1 MKSKQSLK
9 LAVLVLTAAA
19 TLTSCE
25 DVLGHWDAPA
35 PPGSTTL
42 TITSDDLKL
51 FVGDSET
58 RVGTASSGATVSYS
72 TSDANVAT
80 VDANGK
86 VTAVANGTAT
96 ITASVP
102 FYNHYYGAS
111 ATYKVVVSTIDVRLN
126 PLYYVAEKDVE
137 SISAGTPKVVTFDSG
152 EPNDLTGKTQYKW
165 SEAMGSFANGAASY
179 DTYWDASTITD
190 ASNSFTYHLPCLKEW
205 NSIIPADFT
214 PVDPTGNCNPN
225 IFGDGFYKDGGYVFT
240 KKNSS
245 TVDWPVVTCMFG
257 YDATTKTGIT
267 DNSYW
272 NAYSAG
278 TDVRYAIRFLG
289 TDHCSVW
296 KYQTIDNGS
305 FQGTN
310 QYVLVV
316 TAKIIDKLE
325 TTDTSLESVLNEY
338 MAKDDDWWDYNN
350 ENAGAVQRKFY
361 TLGYCEHNGYGSD
374 PKARD
379 KFNEGRYWSTTNG
392 NRGIDES
399 AADAEARALSLGDKD
414 ANLGSQ
420 TRTDTYPQKF
430 TVRLFRK

>member
-1 MKSKQSLK
+1 M
-9 LAVLVLTAAA
+9 AVSVLIAVA
-19 TLTSCE
+19 TFTSCE

-58 RVGTASSGATVSYS
+58 RVGTASSGASVTYS

-96 ITASVP
+96 ITASAP
-102 FYNHYYGAS
+102 FYNHCYGAS
-111 ATYKVVVSTIDVRLN
+111 ATYQVIVSTIDVRLN

-137 SISAGTPKVVTFDSG
+137 SIPAGVVTFDSG

-179 DTYWDASTITD
+179 DTYCDASTITD
-190 ASNSFTYHLPCLKEW
+190 ASGSFTYHLPCLKEW
-205 NSIIPADFT
+205 NAVIPADFT
-214 PVDPTGNCNPN
+214 DIDAGGNTNPN
-225 IFGDGFYKDGGYVFT
+225 IFGSDFYKDGGYVFT
-240 KKNSS
+240 KGDNS

-257 YDATTKTGIT
+257 YDATTKAGIT

-296 KYQTIDNGS
+296 KYQTKDNGVFGS
-305 FQGTN
+305 TTDN
-310 QYVLVV
+310 QYVLIV

-325 TTDTSLESVLNEY
+325 TTDASLEAQLNEY
-338 MAKDDDWWDYNN
+338 IAKDDDWWDYNN

-361 TLGYCEHNGYGSD
+361 TLGHCEHNGYGSD
-374 PKARD
+374 PKARA

-392 NRGIDES
+392 NRGES
-399 AADAEARALSLGDKD
+399 ESGSVAEARALSLGDKD

-420 TRTDTYPQKF
+420 TRTEDYPQKY

>member
-1 MKSKQSLK
+1 MKAKQILFM
-9 LAVLVLTAAA
+9 AVFGLMATAS
-19 TLTSCE
+19 LTSCNE
-25 DVLGHWDAPA
+25 LIGTLDDPI
-35 PPGSTTL
+35 PPKSATV
-42 TITSDDLKL
+42 TITTDDLKL
-51 FVGDSET
+51 FVDDSET
-58 RVGTASSGATVSYS
+58 RVGTANSGATVSYS
-72 TSDANVAT
+72 SSDESVAK
-80 VDANGK
+80 VDATGK
-86 VTAVANGTAT
+86 VTAIGVGTTT
-96 ITASVP
+96 ITAAVEAIDN
-102 FYNHYYGAS
+102 YTAAS
-111 ATYKVVVSTIDVRLN
+111 ASYKVVVSKIDVRLN

-137 SISAGTPKVVTFDSG
+137 SISGTVVTFDSG

-190 ASNSFTYHLPCLKEW
+190 ASGSFTYHLPCIQEW
-205 NSIIPADFT
+205 NAVIPADF
-214 PVDPTGNCNPN
+214 DPIDHGGNTNPN
-225 IFGDGFYKDGGYVFT
+225 IFGSDFYKDGGYVFT
-240 KKNSS
+240 KGDHTT

-272 NAYSAG
+272 NAYTAG

-296 KYQTIDNGS
+296 KYQVKDNGP
-305 FQGTN
+305 FQGTT

-325 TTDTSLESVLNEY
+325 TTDASLETKLNEY
-338 MAKDDDWWDYNN
+338 IAKDDDWWDYNN

-361 TLGYCEHNGYGSD
+361 TLGYCEHNGYGND

-392 NRGIDES
+392 NRSPADNAS
-399 AADAEARALSLGDKD
+399 DAEARALSLGDKD

-420 TRTDTYPQKF
+420 TRTDHYPQKY
-430 TVRLFRK
+430 TVRLFRQ

>member
-9 LAVLVLTAAA
+9 MAVLVLVAVA

-102 FYNHYYGAS
+102 FYNHNYGAS

-137 SISAGTPKVVTFDSG
+137 SISAGVVTFDSG

-165 SEAMGSFANGAASY
+165 SEAMTNFANGTASY
-179 DTYWDASTITD
+179 DAYWDASTITD

-205 NSIIPADFT
+205 NTVIPADFT
-214 PVDPTGNCNPN
+214 GIDDSNKNPN
-225 IFGDGFYKDGGYVFT
+225 IFGNQFYKDGGCAINIT
-240 KKNSS
+240 TS
-245 TVDWPVVTCMFG
+245 WPDIKCMFG

-296 KYQTIDNGS
+296 KYQTKDNGS

-316 TAKIIDKLE
+316 TAKSKHSI
-325 TTDTSLESVLNEY
+325 N
-338 MAKDDDWWDYNN
+338 
-350 ENAGAVQRKFY
+350 
-361 TLGYCEHNGYGSD
+361 H
-374 PKARD
+374 
-379 KFNEGRYWSTTNG
+379 
-392 NRGIDES
+392 
-399 AADAEARALSLGDKD
+399 
-414 ANLGSQ
+414 
-420 TRTDTYPQKF
+420 
-430 TVRLFRK
+430 RL

>member
-1 MKSKQSLK
+1 MAVS
-9 LAVLVLTAAA
+9 VLVAVA
-19 TLTSCE
+19 TFTSCE

-35 PPGSTTL
+35 LPESTTL

-58 RVGTASSGATVSYS
+58 RVGTASSGASVTYS

-96 ITASVP
+96 ITASAP
-102 FYNHYYGAS
+102 FYNHCYGAS
-111 ATYKVVVSTIDVRLN
+111 ATYQVIVSTIDVRLN

-137 SISAGTPKVVTFDSG
+137 SISAGVVTFDSG

-190 ASNSFTYHLPCLKEW
+190 ASGSFTYHLPCLKEW

-214 PVDPTGNCNPN
+214 PVDPAPGNCNPN
-225 IFGDGFYKDGGYVFT
+225 IFKDVFYKDGGYVFT
-240 KKNSS
+240 KGDL
-245 TVDWPVVTCMFG
+245 TTIDWPVVTCMFG
-257 YDATTKTGIT
+257 YDATTKAGIT

-296 KYQTIDNGS
+296 KYQTKDNGS

-325 TTDTSLESVLNEY
+325 KTDASLEAKLNEY
-338 MAKDDDWWDYNN
+338 IAKDDDWWDYNN

-361 TLGYCEHNGYGSD
+361 TLGFYHHSD
-374 PKARD
+374 PTVRKD
-379 KFNEGRYWSTTNG
+379 FNTGYYWSTTNG
-392 NRGIDES
+392 NRGVSES
-399 AADAEARALSLGDKD
+399 STAAEARALYIGDKD
-414 ANLGSQ
+414 ANLGSH
-420 TRTDTYPQKF
+420 TRTETYPQKF